1 MTSDT
6 EPVSSDSTPP
16 VRVEDNALSH
26 AAGTLVIGSL
36 HIDPPLVLAPMAG
49 HTNLPFRLLCRLG
62 GAGLVVS
69 EMISAKGLQYRNHK
83 TRSLIATCAQERPVA
98 IQVFGDAPEVLYNS
112 VSRIEA
118 SAPDIID
125 LNMGCCVPKVR
136 AAGAGI
142 ELMADPQRGIEC
154 AAALVQAAG
163 VPVTV
168 KLRTGL
174 YDGDMRYLDMAAGL
188 ADVGVAAIALHARNA
203 EQQMSGRADWTH
215 VARLVEAVDIP
226 VIGNGDVTA
235 PTDALAIIEQT
246 GCAGAMYARAALGRP
261 WIFRQAAAAIHGRT
275 LPTQPTP
282 SHIMAIALC
291 HAQMLALQY
300 TERIAIHQMRGQ
312 MAHYTRGLPHALRLR
327 RHMNTVHTLNDLKQ
341 LVCEYLRAS

>member
-1 MTSDT
+1 MTRET
-6 EPVSSDSTPP
+6 EPLSSDSSPP
-16 VRVEDNALSH
+16 AGDHAEPLSH

-36 HIDPPLVLAPMAG
+36 RIDPPLVLAPMAG
-49 HTNLPFRLLCRLG
+49 YTNLPFRLLCHLG

-83 TRSLIATCAQERPVA
+83 TRSLMATCPQERPVA
-98 IQVFGDAPEVLYNS
+98 LQVFGDTPDVLYNS
-112 VSRIEA
+112 VRQIEA
-118 SAPDIID
+118 AGADIID

-142 ELMADPQRGIEC
+142 ELMADPQRGIDC
-154 AAALVQAAG
+154 AVALVQAAG

-168 KLRTGL
+168 KIRAGL
-174 YDGDMRYLDMAAGL
+174 CDGDTRYLDMAAEL
-188 ADVGVAAIALHARNA
+188 AGVGVAAIALHARNA
-203 EQQMSGRADWTH
+203 QQQMSAPADWTH

-226 VIGNGDVTA
+226 VIGNGGLTT

-275 LPTQPTP
+275 LPAQPP
-282 SHIMAIALC
+282 PHIMAIALC
-291 HAQMLALQY
+291 HAQMLTLQY
-300 TERIAIHQMRGQ
+300 TERIAMHQMRGH
-312 MAHYTRGLPHALRLR
+312 MAHYSKGLPHALRLR
-327 RHMNTVHTLNDLKQ
+327 RRMNTVHTLEDLKQ
-341 LVCEYLRAS
+341 LVCEYLRVS